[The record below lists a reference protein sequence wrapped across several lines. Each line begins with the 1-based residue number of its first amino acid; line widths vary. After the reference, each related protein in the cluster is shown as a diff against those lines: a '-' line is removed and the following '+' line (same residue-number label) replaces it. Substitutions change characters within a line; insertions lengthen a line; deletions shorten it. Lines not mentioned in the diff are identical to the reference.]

1 MNNIQTIHCHPLLHI
16 AGLHVTSRWHVNGR
30 EQKHF
35 SPLGT
40 KRYFLMNS
48 PRKFFAL
55 TPNMA
60 ALSRGCKPRILAIQK
75 RIGMTLNVRFLEFNT
90 IVSHDM

>member
-1 MNNIQTIHCHPLLHI
+1 METNTMYEQHSNNTLAPFTPYCWF
-16 AGLHVTSRWHVNGR
+16 ARDRRNGR

-48 PRKFFAL
+48 PRK
-55 TPNMA
+55 
-60 ALSRGCKPRILAIQK
+60 ILCFDPQHG
-75 RIGMTLNVRFLEFNT
+75 RLVTWCWQ
-90 IVSHDM
+90 

>member
-48 PRKFFAL
+48 PRKILCFDPQHGRLVTWMQTKNTGNTEANRDDAECSIF
-55 TPNMA
+55 
-60 ALSRGCKPRILAIQK
+60 RI
-75 RIGMTLNVRFLEFNT
+75 
-90 IVSHDM
+90 